1 MWKTL
6 LVDADGDH
14 AQRVLALLR
23 RRAIDLDRY
32 ESGEAAVRML
42 QRTRKS
48 YDIVIINA
56 TAPCNEI
63 FLTLK
68 KLQELCLSARF
79 LCVSSVNHGPIYR
92 LRIERLGARFV
103 YE

>member
-6 LVDADGDH
+6 LVDSDEGH
-14 AQRVLALLR
+14 AQRVLGLLH
-23 RRAIDLDRY
+23 RRALKIDLY
-32 ESGEAAVRML
+32 ESGEAAVQML
-42 QRTRKS
+42 QHTGES
-48 YDIVIINA
+48 YDVVIINA
-56 TAPCNEI
+56 TALREEI
-63 FLTLK
+63 FFTLR

-79 LCVSSVNHGPIYR
+79 LCVSSVNHGPAYR

>member
-6 LVDADGDH
+6 LVDSNGSH
-14 AQRVLALLR
+14 AQRVLALLH
-23 RRAIDLDRY
+23 RRALKIDLY
-32 ESGEAAVRML
+32 ESGEAAVQML
-42 QRTRKS
+42 HRTGKS

-56 TAPCNEI
+56 TAPDEEV
-63 FLTLK
+63 FLTLR

-79 LCVSSVNHGPIYR
+79 LCVSSVNHGPLYR

>member
-6 LVDADGDH
+6 LVDADEDH
-14 AQRVLALLR
+14 ARRVLALLH
-23 RRAIDLDRY
+23 RRALGIDLY
-32 ESGEAAVRML
+32 ESGEAAVQML
-42 QRTRKS
+42 QRTRAS
-48 YDIVIINA
+48 YDVVIINA
-56 TAPCNEI
+56 TAPCKEV

-68 KLQELCLSARF
+68 QLQELCLSARF
-79 LCVSSVNHGPIYR
+79 LCVSSVNHGPLYR